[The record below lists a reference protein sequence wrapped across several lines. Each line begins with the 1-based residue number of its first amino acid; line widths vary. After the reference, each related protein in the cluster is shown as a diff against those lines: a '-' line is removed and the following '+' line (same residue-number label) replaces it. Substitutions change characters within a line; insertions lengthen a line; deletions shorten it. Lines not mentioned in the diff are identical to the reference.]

1 MSEYKTHHYQNFSDY
16 TVSVSF
22 DWKLYAYD
30 IQASIAH
37 AKMLSNQNIIT
48 HDDSAAIVSGLEL
61 IEQEI
66 NDGKFVWQAKYEDLH
81 MNIEARL
88 YELIGDPA
96 AKLHTGRSRNDQV
109 ATATR
114 LYVRDAIDSLLSCIN
129 ELQTTLVDLASNH
142 TGTLLPGYTHLQRA
156 QPVFLAHH
164 LLAYFEMLDRDASR
178 FKDARKRVNVLPLGS
193 GALAGVPYPLNRKWV
208 AKELEFDEITA
219 NSMDAVADRDY
230 IVEFLANASLCMMH
244 LSRLAEEI
252 ILWSSSE
259 FNFLQIG
266 SQWTTGSSIMPQK
279 RNPDYAEITRGKT
292 GRIYGNLIALL
303 TTLKA
308 LPLTYN
314 RDLQEDK
321 QGLFDTHTTLLA
333 ACEVMNGMLKDSQFN
348 THRMQSAAE
357 DSSLLATDF
366 ADYLVAKG
374 LPFREAHSIVSN
386 LCDLA
391 AVEKISIINLPL
403 DTLLEFSSLFSE
415 DIYEITPFASASSRD
430 LTGGTSPNQVL
441 KAIEDAKKRLGVNN
455 ELH

>member
-16 TVSVSF
+16 TVSVRF
-22 DWKLYAYD
+22 DWKLYEYD
-30 IQASIAH
+30 IKASIAH
-37 AKMLSNQNIIT
+37 AKMLSAQNILT
-48 HDDSAAIVSGLEL
+48 TADSESIVTGLQL
-61 IEQEI
+61 IKQEI
-66 NDGKFVWQAKYEDLH
+66 IDGNFDWQEKYEDLH

-109 ATATR
+109 ATVTR
-114 LYVRDAIDSLLSCIN
+114 LYVRDAIDAVLGSIHQ
-129 ELQTTLVDLASNH
+129 LQTTLVDISSNH
-142 TGTLLPGYTHLQRA
+142 TDTLMPGYTHLQRA
-156 QPVFLAHH
+156 QPVLLAHH
-164 LLAYFEMLDRDASR
+164 LLAYFEMLDRDVSR
-178 FKDARKRVNVLPLGS
+178 FKDTRKRVNVMPLGS
-193 GALAGVPYPLNRKWV
+193 GALAGVPYPLDRNWV
-208 AKELEFDEITA
+208 AKELGFNEITA
-219 NSMDAVADRDY
+219 NSMDAVSDRDY
-230 IVEFLANASLCMMH
+230 IVEFLASASLCIMH

-252 ILWSSSE
+252 ILWSSVE

-266 SQWTTGSSIMPQK
+266 TQWTTGSSIMPQK

-303 TTLKA
+303 TTLKG

-321 QGLFDTHTTLLA
+321 EGLFDTHTTLLA
-333 ACEVMNGMLKDSQFN
+333 TCEVMNGMLKDSQFN
-348 THRMQSAAE
+348 TSRMSAAAE

-391 AVEKISIINLPL
+391 TEEKVSIINLTL
-403 DTLLEFSSLFSE
+403 DTLLAYSSLFSE
-415 DIYEITPFASASSRD
+415 DIYEITPLASASSRD
-430 LTGGTSPNQVL
+430 IAGGTSPNQVL
-441 KAIEDAKKRLGVNN
+441 KAVASAKKRLVANN
-455 ELH
+455 ETY

>member
-1 MSEYKTHHYQNFSDY
+1 
-16 TVSVSF
+16 
-22 DWKLYAYD
+22 
-30 IQASIAH
+30 
-37 AKMLSNQNIIT
+37 
-48 HDDSAAIVSGLEL
+48 
-61 IEQEI
+61 
-66 NDGKFVWQAKYEDLH
+66 
-81 MNIEARL
+81 
-88 YELIGDPA
+88 
-96 AKLHTGRSRNDQV
+96 
-109 ATATR
+109 
-114 LYVRDAIDSLLSCIN
+114 
-129 ELQTTLVDLASNH
+129 
-142 TGTLLPGYTHLQRA
+142 
-156 QPVFLAHH
+156 
-164 LLAYFEMLDRDASR
+164 
-178 FKDARKRVNVLPLGS
+178 
-193 GALAGVPYPLNRKWV
+193 
-208 AKELEFDEITA
+208 
-219 NSMDAVADRDY
+219 MDAVADRDY
-230 IVEFLANASLCMMH
+230 IVEFLASASLCIMH

-303 TTLKA
+303 TTLKG

-348 THRMQSAAE
+348 TNRMQSAAE

-403 DTLLEFSSLFSE
+403 DTLLEFSNLFSE

-441 KAIEDAKKRLGVNN
+441 KAIADAKKRLGVNN